1 MKNLPNRLTFYTNQS
16 IYLIKPYLCTSH
28 GISFID
34 FNLVACDLLKFYKG
48 LQPGQST
55 TVM

>member
-28 GISFID
+28 GILFID
-34 FNLVACDLLKFYKG
+34 FNFVACDLLKFYKG